1 MKVSSRPHLA
11 ICAIVAISTSRQVLP
26 VRTECRIAP
35 VCHPG
40 KLGVDFVNRGV
51 IFPVGNKDAV
61 KVTSAIVPPAVSMT
75 LRMVS
80 ERGGFAPLGHR
91 QTARC
96 YVDQSQRTGDI
107 HHAISQRAGNEG
119 ASGALLPAGIITDFG
134 IVKLLSDT
142 SKGRGRKRVTE
153 RFDVAD
159 QPKKVSI
166 LNNAAFCANSGPAG
180 VLRLPAPRRNTPEKS
195 RRVRRFDAD
204 VGSDTGENQ
213 MAYSTL
219 RKMLSSGVLK
229 KPL

>member
-1 MKVSSRPHLA
+1 M
-11 ICAIVAISTSRQVLP
+11 AISTSASGFTI
-26 VRTECRIAP
+26 RTECRIAP

-40 KLGVDFVNRGV
+40 KTRRRFVNRGV

-61 KVTSAIVPPAVSMT
+61 ESHIRIVPPAVSMT

-80 ERGGFAPLGHR
+80 RTWRVSPLGHR

-96 YVDQSQRTGDI
+96 YVDQKPAYRDI

-119 ASGALLPAGIITDFG
+119 GQRCAAPAGIITDFG
-134 IVKLLSDT
+134 IVKLL
-142 SKGRGRKRVTE
+142 KRYEQRRGRKRVAE

-159 QPKKVSI
+159 PAKKGSI
-166 LNNAAFCANSGPAG
+166 LNNAAFCANSGPAWC
-180 VLRLPAPRRNTPEKS
+180 VASPAPRRNTPEKS
-195 RRVRRFDAD
+195 RRVASIRRN

-213 MAYSTL
+213 MAYSTAAQNA
-219 RKMLSSGVLK
+219 SSGVLK